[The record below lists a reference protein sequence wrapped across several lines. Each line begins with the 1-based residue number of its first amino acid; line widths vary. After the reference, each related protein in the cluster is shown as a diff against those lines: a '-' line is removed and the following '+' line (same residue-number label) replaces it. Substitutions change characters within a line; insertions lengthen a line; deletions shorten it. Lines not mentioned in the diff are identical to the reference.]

1 MDLPRYICHQEVRAA
16 KILGVIRNARGLYI
30 TFFDDRIPS
39 LFVTTAEVGA
49 HKPDVG
55 MYLIRYDDGCLSF
68 LPQRTF
74 ELLYT
79 PVEVAA

>member
-1 MDLPRYICHQEVRAA
+1 
-16 KILGVIRNARGLYI
+16 
-30 TFFDDRIPS
+30 
-39 LFVTTAEVGA
+39 
-49 HKPDVG
+49 